1 MSLILSQNARA
12 VIYTASAGQTDFTIT
27 FEYDAADAVKA
38 YRIESDGSLTSLP
51 ASITPDAPSQSGTL
65 TLLTAASEGDQI
77 ALLGQASANRLVSF
91 PEKTAITANQLNKEF
106 DRQII
111 LHKETIERFSR
122 TFLVPPGETGRL
134 IGQAAERAGFLAVWD
149 ENGNLTFSATDPG
162 NFVVDAINAKEV
174 SEAARDLSLQ
184 YRNETEGFRNE
195 GIAARDVTNG
205 LRDEA
210 QVFRDEALAARD
222 GAQLIKGM
230 FPSIAAA
237 HGDGISTYSALVA
250 GSGGTNGVFEL
261 VATGGTEVVPVRGTF
276 TVEGGAVTAIHI
288 DYPGYYS
295 SAPTGFDFSASTG
308 LTGASAI
315 PGVSAN
321 VVVGEFFTISSEGET
336 LIYEKTGAATETLQ
350 SSVASVNALIVH
362 ATNAAAL
369 TTAYLAEN
377 WRFKVGQYVIFADGS
392 IRRISSLG
400 NPVLTTEVVEA
411 GASADQTGG
420 EIKTLYELEPDT
432 NAFTDA
438 LKAYLD
444 EVRSLVVLAGHV
456 SDELRLIQD
465 NRLAGSISGDGIEW
479 GGDTRLSGYRF
490 RQLVRDEYNRPRFD
504 FGIRHNG
511 DMDFGNQVYLQ
522 ASQLSALK
530 QGRVVQSDG
539 ESAAA
544 FAYPEHLCLTRRKL
558 GNLKSNNK
566 SEVLSNAMTGDSWTN
581 AAEHYVSEFTKR
593 MQAEFGNA
601 GTGYNSVTGSS
612 DYDQSRFTNHT
623 FDGGGWINISCN
635 LTTPSVHI
643 PAPALSAYSSTT
655 PGDSAEF
662 YSAYASSLQMFYIAT
677 GGELRY
683 RYNDGAWHNKVLG
696 GSGLTVFDMEALPAG
711 EVTTDI
717 EVVSGEVRLCG
728 INVLK
733 NGPGVR
739 NHMCGRAGAR
749 AIDHL
754 FQVEAQWA
762 TGMSALAPDA
772 FYILLGVND
781 RAYYDADQY
790 RDYLQELIDRCRA
803 VNPICDILLIS
814 PPETLRHINNPSIY
828 DGRKMIDYQ
837 RAQRSIAYENRAAS
851 LDLGRVFG
859 PDYALY
865 ESLGWFASDDP
876 DHPAP
881 NARNLIS
888 HTLFR
893 AITTSI

>member
-1 MSLILSQNARA
+1 MYPLDATFYVHSSSDLSVTLFDDGGLELGPVVQNTHYT
-12 VIYTASAGQTDFTIT
+12 VDLNSDNTASIRFLSSVTLEGAASMRVVRRTPIEQTTRFKNLLDLPAETL
-27 FEYDAADAVKA
+27 EGVLD
-38 YRIESDGSLTSLP
+38 RIVLGLQETSQSDGRSVKVLLGE
-51 ASITPDAPSQSGTL
+51 AGFVLPSQAARSGY
-65 TLLTAASEGDQI
+65 
-77 ALLGQASANRLVSF
+77 
-91 PEKTAITANQLNKEF
+91 
-106 DRQII
+106 
-111 LHKETIERFSR
+111 
-122 TFLVPPGETGRL
+122 
-134 IGQAAERAGFLAVWD
+134 LAVWD

-162 NFVVDAINAKEV
+162 NFVVDALNAKEV
-174 SEAARDLSLQ
+174 SEDARDLSLQ
-184 YRNETEGFRNE
+184 YRDQTEGFRNE

-222 GAQLIKGM
+222 GAQLVKGM

-308 LTGASAI
+308 LTGASAS

-321 VVVGEFFTISSEGET
+321 VVVGEFFTISTDGET
-336 LIYEKTGAATETLQ
+336 LIYKKTGAATETLQ

-392 IRRISSLG
+392 IHRISSLG

-432 NAFTDA
+432 NAFTDT

-465 NRLAGSISGDGIEW
+465 NRFSGSISGDGIEW
-479 GGDTRLSGYRF
+479 GGDTLLSGYRF
-490 RQLVRDEYNRPRFD
+490 RQLIRDEYNRPRLD

-511 DMDFGNQVYLQ
+511 DMDFGNEVYLQ

-539 ESAAA
+539 ESASA
-544 FAYPEHLCLTRRKL
+544 FAYPEHLCLTRHKL
-558 GNLKSNNK
+558 GNLNSNNK
-566 SEVLSNAMTGDSWTN
+566 SEVLNNAFTGDSWTN
-581 AAEHYVSEFTKR
+581 GAQNYLSEYTKR
-593 MQAEFGNA
+593 MQSEFGGA
-601 GTGYNSVTGSS
+601 GGGYTSVTGSA
-612 DYDQSRFTNHT
+612 DYDQSRFTNNT
-623 FDGGGWINISCN
+623 FSGGGWTNISCN

-662 YSAYASSLQMFYIAT
+662 YSAYASGLQMFYIAT

-683 RYNDGAWHNKVLG
+683 RYNDGSWHNKVLS
-696 GSGLTVFDMEALPAG
+696 GSGLTVFDMEAPPAG
-711 EVTTDI
+711 VVTTDI

-733 NGPGVR
+733 DVPGVR
-739 NHMCGRAGAR
+739 NHMCGRNGAR

-754 FQVEAQWA
+754 FQDEAQWA

-772 FYILLGVND
+772 FYIFLGVND

-790 RDYLQELIDRCRA
+790 RDYMQSLIDRCRA
-803 VNPICDILLIS
+803 VNSICDILLIS

-865 ESLGWFASDDP
+865 ESLGWFASGDP